1 MANRMSRL
9 TWPRDVLEERAA
21 LIPVPVS
28 ADRRRERGYNQAE
41 RLADALAMRWGIP
54 VWGGAV
60 TRTRQQASQVRL
72 TPSERAANVSGAF
85 AVPET
90 WRAALRGQH
99 VVVVDDVVTTAAT
112 LNAVA
117 DALVAGG
124 ARIISSVTFGRAPD
138 PGTRPLPDDSFSGM

>member
-41 RLADALAMRWGIP
+41 QLADALAMRWGIP

>member
-1 MANRMSRL
+1 MANWMARL
-9 TWPRDVLEERAA
+9 TWPVDVVEERVA

-28 ADRRRERGYNQAE
+28 ADRLRERGYNQAA
-41 RLADALAMRWGIP
+41 RLADALGARWGLP
-54 VWGGAV
+54 VWDRAV
-60 TRTRQQASQVRL
+60 LRTRQQASQVRL

-117 DALVAGG
+117 EALVAGG
-124 ARIISSVTFGRAPD
+124 ARIISGVTFGRAPD
-138 PGTRPLPDDSFSGM
+138 PGTRPLSDDSTFGT